1 MVVQAMCAI
10 GAALITAIHY
20 DAITGVI
27 VFFCLAAISPSNT
40 G

>member
-1 MVVQAMCAI
+1 MIVQAICAV
-10 GAALITAIHY
+10 GAALVTAVHY

-27 VFFCLAAISPSNT
+27 VFFCLAAISPSNS